1 MDNVSQA
8 KIKTKSKKHRHTHS
22 RLTSLYMT
30 YRTDTNCLRLTLYIM
45 LVRNI
50 KKYCQQ
56 AVSVLPVSPQWT
68 SGRGVTDRDPS
79 TYCTYHLHKHLNVTL
94 SKNKF
99 RFQDSRLSLSFQ
111 PNETKQIDAENH
123 TIKTIKPWMKN
134 LAILNIFFIRK

>member
-30 YRTDTNCLRLTLYIM
+30 YRTDTNCLCLTLYIM

-50 KKYCQQ
+50 TKYCQQ

-79 TYCTYHLHKHLNVTL
+79 TYRTYHLHKHLNVTL
-94 SKNKF
+94 SKK
-99 RFQDSRLSLSFQ
+99 QVQVSRLKTLLVF
-111 PNETKQIDAENH
+111 PTK
-123 TIKTIKPWMKN
+123 
-134 LAILNIFFIRK
+134 